1 MTVELTRRPGALRR
15 PGVPADR
22 QRRARRMAYLGCAG
36 ALGYG
41 GLKVIWALG
50 GTAGLRYPDRF
61 RLASPGLTAAQRFFD
76 YWGTPILA
84 GLAVVILLGLVY
96 PWGNVAIVRPLLRA
110 LAWAGSLLAVV
121 GVAGLILTIS
131 HFASDLSH
139 DRLGGIHPATFLFV
153 YACFLVLGLAFGVTA
168 WLTRR

>member
-1 MTVELTRRPGALRR
+1 MAATKQAAPQRS
-15 PGVPADR
+15 GVPADR
-22 QRRARRMAYLGCAG
+22 QRRARRIAYLGCAA

-41 GLKVIWALG
+41 VLKAVWSLG
-50 GTAGLRYPDRF
+50 GTVGLRDPEQF
-61 RLASPGLTAAQRFFD
+61 RPAPQGVTGMARFFD

-96 PWGNVAIVRPLLRA
+96 PWGNVRILHPLLRT

-121 GVAGLILTIS
+121 GVAGLIVTIGY
-131 HFASDLSH
+131 FAGDLSNE
-139 DRLGGIHPATFLFV
+139 RLGGIHPATFLFV
-153 YACFLVLGLAFGVTA
+153 YTCFLVLGVAFGVTA

>member
-1 MTVELTRRPGALRR
+1 MATTKHAPPQRPS
-15 PGVPADR
+15 VPTDR
-22 QRRARRMAYLGCAG
+22 QRRARQMAYLGCAG

-50 GTAGLRYPDRF
+50 GTVGLGDPARF
-61 RLASPGLTAAQRFFD
+61 HLAPEGITGFGRFFD

-96 PWGNVAIVRPLLRA
+96 PWGNVAILRPLLRT
-110 LAWAGSLLAVV
+110 LAWAGSLLSVV
-121 GVAGLILTIS
+121 GVAGLVVTIRDIADGIS
-131 HFASDLSH
+131 SDQ
-139 DRLGGIHPATFLFV
+139 LGGIHPGTFLFV
-153 YACFLVLGLAFGVTA
+153 YVCFLVLGVAFGVTA